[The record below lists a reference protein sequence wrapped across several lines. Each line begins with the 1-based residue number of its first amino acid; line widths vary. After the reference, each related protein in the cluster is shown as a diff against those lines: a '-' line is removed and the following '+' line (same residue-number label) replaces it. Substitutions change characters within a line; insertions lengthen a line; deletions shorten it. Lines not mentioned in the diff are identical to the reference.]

1 MIRYD
6 FQFISLQ
13 VIHDAGSNGD
23 DANLEEMTVKKQEIG
38 ASYNFPCRGTNILKS
53 EFTLKFYKKKS

>member
-13 VIHDAGSNGD
+13 VIHDAGSNGV
-23 DANLEEMTVKKQEIG
+23 DAKFKEITVKKQEIG

-53 EFTLKFYKKKS
+53 EFTFKF